1 MLCVVYPAPAS
12 YTGEHVVEIFSHGG
26 LLVPAE
32 VLSALMAAGARLAGP
47 GEFTRRALLNGKLD
61 LLQAEAIGDLIDA
74 TAPEQ
79 RRAAIDQYDRGL
91 SKRLEKLRELVLEL
105 DALVCYEID
114 FPEEDD
120 GPVPAE
126 RIQAAIDTLVNA
138 FEALLSTAHE
148 GERLREGA
156 LAVIAGRPNS
166 GKSALF
172 NALLGR
178 ERAIVT
184 EIPGTTRDAI
194 EAPVTCDGFPFRLI
208 DTAGLRQ
215 TDDRIESLGIEVSK
229 KYLGDADVVLF
240 CVEAGHPLD
249 DEEEEFWTSLDC
261 PKILVSTKGDL
272 HSGAPVV
279 PGLLVSSETG
289 RGVAGLRTALA
300 ELAFVALA
308 SRARIEPLITRER
321 HRLALRSALDEVR
334 AFDAARA
341 SGLESAVSAVHLRAA
356 VGALESVIGVV
367 STDDVLQQVFSSFCV
382 GK

>member
-1 MLCVVYPAPAS
+1 
-12 YTGEHVVEIFSHGG
+12 VEIFSHGG